1 MRNSCVLLVA
11 LFLLSATAVAQNTPW
26 WELYGGYQ
34 FTRADIGAAQDAAN
48 AATTAAGLPGLDV
61 GRNLNMKGWNASRW
75 MKSTC
80 VCCAPSGC
88 NRY

>member
-34 FTRADIGAAQDAAN
+34 FTRADIGAAQDAAKRSN
-48 AATTAAGLPGLDV
+48 Y
-61 GRNLNMKGWNASRW
+61 RRW
-75 MKSTC
+75 PTR
-80 VCCAPSGC
+80 P
-88 NRY
+88 